1 MFQSQRMTQCP
12 VLDTGPHA
20 YLWVHTVTCTPH
32 SPLHIHINYFQDSRD
47 GSGSKVPMFESPES
61 RQSQAHGG
69 SCLQSQ
75 RYGNMGGRDKT
86 INSWRFLDQLQAY
99 CRGKQKTSFAKVEES
114 TNSLTSIHARIQSIY
129 KPAFIPL
136 NRKQTSAF

>member
-1 MFQSQRMTQCP
+1 MPCSGLWTTRIL
-12 VLDTGPHA
+12 VGPHSHVDTT
-20 YLWVHTVTCTPH
+20 L
-32 SPLHIHINYFQDSRD
+32 SLHIHINYFQDSRD

-75 RYGNMGGRDKT
+75 CCYGNMGGRDKT
-86 INSWRFLDQLQAY
+86 INSWRLLDQLQAY
-99 CRGKQKTSFAKVEES
+99 CRGKQKTSFAKVEET
-114 TNSLTSIHARIQSIY
+114 TNSLTSIHAHIQSIF

-136 NRKQTSAF
+136 NRIQTSAF